1 MSWIFGY
8 FGNVERF
15 KINSP
20 ETAIH
25 SFKSSNLLLYAGGN
39 KQTVFH
45 KADNLN
51 SNCWVAVGVGIKQSD
66 NGYKN
71 LDVNDWNNYLSPDEI
86 NLSAVNGHYVALKY
100 SNNELKIFTD
110 ELGLKEILLVKLP
123 GGWGF
128 TTRIDWLKYFL
139 DPEFDL
145 KEFGARW
152 LLQNQISRNSIIKNV
167 KRIVS
172 ANAFIKNNIL
182 RVEENPWLHDFEV
195 KGGKEKFESTL
206 ERLLSF
212 KDKKISLS
220 LSGGLDSRLLLSFL
234 INKNSELWETHTFGD
249 PNHPDSKIASELL
262 ENVNLKNIIVNQ
274 DLPHKEEA
282 VELLINYA
290 LQSAVTSRIS
300 AILNLRFYHL
310 IAAENK
316 IIIDGGFGEMWRREF
331 ANKFLILG
339 KKALLTKDVEKSF
352 KLFNNPRSDIFSED
366 VIKEMKDGSITQ
378 LENIFIEL
386 PDANVIGLENWL
398 DIITIRA
405 RLINT
410 SAPEQARVDNY
421 AVSFMPFIQKD
432 ILKILFGFSV
442 NEKKN
447 GKLFK
452 DFIRRNAIVLTKFP
466 LVKGNI
472 TYSFGASSLSAR
484 FYSKLKMKTG
494 LSYKDQRVDELFSLL
509 KDFIL
514 DLLHSSQVRNCELYG
529 RRKIERLANGFSSN
543 TTEFNNEIDWFLSFE
558 LFRQGITK

>member
-1 MSWIFGY
+1 M
-8 FGNVERF
+8 
-15 KINSP
+15 
-20 ETAIH
+20 AIH
-25 SFKSSNLLLYAGGN
+25 SFQSSNLLLYAGGN

-110 ELGLKEILLVKLP
+110 ELGLREILLVKLP

-432 ILKILFGFSV
+432 ILKNLILF
-442 NEKKN
+442 
-447 GKLFK
+447 
-452 DFIRRNAIVLTKFP
+452 
-466 LVKGNI
+466 
-472 TYSFGASSLSAR
+472 
-484 FYSKLKMKTG
+484 
-494 LSYKDQRVDELFSLL
+494 
-509 KDFIL
+509 
-514 DLLHSSQVRNCELYG
+514 
-529 RRKIERLANGFSSN
+529 
-543 TTEFNNEIDWFLSFE
+543 
-558 LFRQGITK
+558 